1 MTGDLRKRR
10 PLLIPFP
17 SMPFMDETAEL
28 PNGKTKWVVKRKPRV
43 YPGGSVPGSTRRKK
57 ESEK

>member
-1 MTGDLRKRR
+1 
-10 PLLIPFP
+10 
-17 SMPFMDETAEL
+17 MPFMDETAEL